1 MTGGFAMPNL
11 QKSSGSSV
19 STQSSS
25 EYPYQIL
32 IVEDSADD
40 VELFLRALQKVQVDM
55 DREIKSVAV
64 SNGADAANRIL
75 ERKYDAIFLDIN
87 LPPPEGV
94 ELTKRIRSSEIN
106 RMTSVVILTAAED
119 RGLMT
124 RAFQAGANLF
134 LSKPIDRTRL
144 LRLFQVS
151 KLPIERER
159 RRVQRIKVKCG
170 VVIESEQQSFNGETV
185 DLSLSGMLI
194 RSNRVLPVGS
204 GVKVSLTPFPGA
216 EPIRTAGR
224 VVRVRGNEFMA
235 LTLETIG
242 KRESARLGEF
252 LVPLIAATTEVDV

>member
-1 MTGGFAMPNL
+1 MSNL
-11 QKSSGSSV
+11 QKSGGSSV
-19 STQSSS
+19 STQTPSK
-25 EYPYQIL
+25 YPYQVL

-40 VELFLRALQKVQVDM
+40 VELFLRALQKVQVEM
-55 DREIKSVAV
+55 DTEIKPFAV
-64 SNGADAANRIL
+64 SSGADAAKMIL

-87 LPPPEGV
+87 LPPPDGV
-94 ELTKRIRSSEIN
+94 ELTKQVRSSEIN

-159 RRVQRIKVKCG
+159 RRVQRVKVKCS
-170 VVIESEQQSFNGETV
+170 VAIESGQQSFNGETV

-194 RSNRVLPVGS
+194 RTKLVLPVGS
-204 GVKVSLTPFPGA
+204 GVNVSLTPVPGA

-224 VVRVRGNEFMA
+224 IVRVTGNEFMA
-235 LTLETIG
+235 LALETMG
-242 KRESARLGEF
+242 KKESARLGEF
-252 LVPLIAATTEVDV
+252 LVPLIAATTEVDF